1 VRIALD
7 TLPTDVA
14 LLHQLVRDMAS
25 ALDEGE
31 IEAERLRLI
40 IRQFQRARF
49 GRRSEQL
56 DPDQMAFGL
65 EDLEA
70 DLARAEARKPCPAP
84 AEPSKP
90 KKPPHRAPLPPHLP
104 RAECVLPVP
113 HDACPDCGGAL
124 TDAGATSNEML
135 DWIPAQLRVVKVTR
149 PKCACRAC
157 GTLLQA
163 PAPER
168 VLAGGLATPGLVAH
182 VLVSRYADHLPL
194 YRQSQIFDWHGLAI
208 SRSTLSDWV
217 GAACW
222 WLEALHDRVVA
233 HVMTGERVFADD
245 TTLPV
250 LDPGRGRTKTG
261 RLWAYTR
268 DDRSWGGPGHPAV
281 VFVYAPDR
289 TAARPAEHLR
299 GFRGIL
305 QVDGYAGFEQLAA
318 GGAVTLAA
326 CWAHARRK
334 FYELH
339 QAGSPVATEA
349 LQRISALY
357 QIEASIRGQPPAE
370 RQRVRSQQSRPLVE
384 ALKLWLEFKL
394 AHLPGRSR
402 LAEAIRYALN
412 RWPELSRFL
421 NDGRVDL
428 DTNPV
433 ERSIRPVALGRK
445 NSLFAGSDGGARRW
459 AVVGSLVETAKLNGV
474 EPYAWLRDVLGR
486 MVDGHPAGRLD
497 ELLPWNQAQTLSLL
511 L

>member
-1 VRIALD
+1 MRIALD
-7 TLPTDVA
+7 SLPTDVSV
-14 LLHQLVRDMAS
+14 LHQLVRDMAS

-40 IRQFQRARF
+40 IRQFQRASF

-70 DLARAEARKPCPAP
+70 DLARAEARKPPPAP

-90 KKPPHRAPLPPHLP
+90 KTAPHRSPLPSHLP
-104 RAECVLPVP
+104 RIEDVRPVP

-124 TDAGATSNEML
+124 TDAGSTSSEML
-135 DWIPAQLRVVKVTR
+135 DWIPAQLRVVRVTR

-168 VLAGGLATPGLVAH
+168 VLAGSLATPGLIAH

-194 YRQSQIFDWHGLAI
+194 YRQSQIFERHGLAI
-208 SRSTLSDWV
+208 CRSTLSDWV

-222 WLEALHDRVVA
+222 WLEALHERVVA
-233 HVMTGERVFADD
+233 HVMAGARVFADD

-250 LDPGRGRTKTG
+250 LDPGRGKTKTG

-268 DDRSWGGPGHPAV
+268 DDRSWSGPGHPAV

-289 TAARPAEHLR
+289 TAARPAEHLT

-318 GGAVTLAA
+318 NGTVTLAA
-326 CWAHARRK
+326 CWSHARRK

-339 QAGSPVATEA
+339 KAGSPVASEA
-349 LQRISALY
+349 LARIAALY
-357 QIEASIRGQPPAE
+357 KIEADIRGQPPAE
-370 RQRVRSQQSRPLVE
+370 RQRVRTQQSRPLVE
-384 ALKLWLEFKL
+384 ALKLWLELKL

-412 RWPELSRFL
+412 RWPELCRFL
-421 NDGRVDL
+421 DDGRVDL

-433 ERSIRPVALGRK
+433 ERSIRPIALGRK

-459 AVVGSLVETAKLNGV
+459 AVVGSLVETCKLNGV
-474 EPYAWLRDVLGR
+474 EPYAWLRDVLSR
-486 MVDGHPAGRLD
+486 MVEGHPQQRLD
-497 ELLPWNQAQTLSLL
+497 ELLPWNQATL
-511 L
+511 